1 MKEKHSFDVV
11 FVLLLFLVFTAA
23 VLMVLISG
31 ASAYKNI
38 SASVEEQFQERT
50 CLNYISTKLR
60 HYNADGSVYITEL
73 GGVPALALTET
84 VDEETF
90 VTYIYLYGG
99 CVRELYMQ
107 ENVGLPPDAGDEI
120 IEAKNIEFSMPAD
133 NIIRVECTGSDGGTS
148 ELFISLCG
156 EGGGEE

>member
-38 SASVEEQFQERT
+38 SVSVEEQFQERT

-60 HYNADGSVYITEL
+60 HYNAEGDIYIGEI
-73 GGVPALALTET
+73 GGVPALALRES
-84 VDEETF
+84 VDGENF
-90 VTYIYLYGG
+90 VTYIYLYDGS
-99 CVRELYMQ
+99 VRELYMQ

-120 IEAKNIEFSMPAD
+120 IEAENIEFSMPSD
-133 NIIRVECTGSDGGTS
+133 NIIRVECTGADGGTS

-156 EGGGEE
+156 EGRGEG

>member
-1 MKEKHSFDVV
+1 MKERHSFDVV

-60 HYNADGSVYITEL
+60 HYNSEGDIYITEI
-73 GGVPALALTET
+73 GGVPALALNESI
-84 VDEETF
+84 DGESF
-90 VTYIYLYGG
+90 VTYIYLYDG

-120 IEAKNIEFSMPAD
+120 IEAENIEFSMPAD
-133 NIIRVECTGSDGGTS
+133 NIIRVECTGADGGTS
-148 ELFISLCG
+148 ELLINICG
-156 EGGGEE
+156 EGGSEE